1 VSCAVS
7 VVDARLGHT
16 DIARH
21 AGCVYTSVRAGS
33 ATDDHRGT
41 TTARPGSGTLGSR
54 RLVVH
59 RAGGGG
65 RAGHGWI
72 LGIARGA
79 TAEGPV
85 APVTSCH
92 RVGDAACGAT
102 LALRGVQQG
111 TCTRSS
117 VAIRPACARTGAA
130 AEPVVWERSGRSSRG
145 RPRSG
150 CHRSAGACRH
160 RTIDTKSIVTLS
172 HPEALPEHARHV
184 GFEPA
189 SVPHR
194 SCEKPA
200 LILRGTRIA

>member
-1 VSCAVS
+1 MRRIGRRCKAWPHGRCEARWLCVHERACWLCNRRSS
-7 VVDARLGHT
+7 WNDHRPARLGDAGRPAPGCSSRWRWWPCWARLDTWHCAWRDSGGASSAG
-16 DIARH
+16 DIVSSGRRRGMPGH
-21 AGCVYTSVRAGS
+21 AGIAWC
-33 ATDDHRGT
+33 ATRHIH
-41 TTARPGSGTLGSR
+41 AQ
-54 RLVVH
+54 
-59 RAGGGG
+59 
-65 RAGHGWI
+65 
-72 LGIARGA
+72 
-79 TAEGPV
+79 
-85 APVTSCH
+85 
-92 RVGDAACGAT
+92 
-102 LALRGVQQG
+102 LRGDS
-111 TCTRSS
+111 TS
-117 VAIRPACARTGAA
+117 CARTGAA